1 MIESEDMK
9 RNRACQDLVYT
20 IRTYYQEIK
29 KFQQHDKYLAT
40 QAAIGK
46 IEGYRQ
52 AAAAKTAAAPIVKKP
67 VRPLNVRSYQD
78 LAQLLFIPKKK
89 KSVKSKATVGTITDE
104 DEPEIVENDEAPPAA
119 TKSGTS
125 NTVRLTCY
133 PSFVEIML
141 SPPKPRVKM
150 YNDILNQF
158 FPVAPG
164 EVPPSVDSF
173 RFGVRG
179 TLEPASVNILL
190 LLCRVHYTV

>member
-1 MIESEDMK
+1 MDESDDMK
-9 RNRACQDLVYT
+9 RNRACQDLVYL
-20 IRTYYQEIK
+20 IRTYYQELK

-40 QAAIGK
+40 QAAITK

-52 AAAAKTAAAPIVKKP
+52 ASAKTSVAPTIKKP
-67 VRPLNVRSYQD
+67 VRPLNLRSYQD

-89 KSVKSKATVGTITDE
+89 KSVKSKATVGTVTDE
-104 DEPEIVENDEAPPAA
+104 DEPEIVENDDAPSAA
-119 TKSGTS
+119 AKTGSA
-125 NTVRLTCY
+125 NTVRFKTF

-141 SPPKPRVKM
+141 APPKPRVKM

-179 TLEPASVNILL
+179 TLEPASVNIFFI
-190 LLCRVHYTV
+190 LCRVYHTV

>member
-1 MIESEDMK
+1 MDESDDMK
-9 RNRACQDLVYT
+9 RNRACQDLIYT
-20 IRTYYQEIK
+20 IRTYYQELK

-40 QAAIGK
+40 QAAIAK

-52 AAAAKTAAAPIVKKP
+52 AAAAKASAAPTIKKP
-67 VRPLNVRSYQD
+67 VRLLNIRSHQD

-89 KSVKSKATVGTITDE
+89 KSVKSKATVGTVTDE
-104 DEPEIVENDEAPPAA
+104 DEPEIVENEEAPSVAA
-119 TKSGTS
+119 KGGPS
-125 NTVRLTCY
+125 NTVRLTSY

-141 SPPKPRVKM
+141 APPKPRVKM

-179 TLEPASVNILL
+179 TLEPASVNIVFFF
-190 LLCRVHYTV
+190 CRVYRSV